1 MKYILISFV
10 KFYRRH
16 ISPHFPA
23 RCKYY
28 PTCSRYA
35 LDAIEKFGAFKGS
48 LLAVWRL
55 LRCNPFS
62 MGGID
67 FVPDK
72 FTFKVEKY
80 NYHSQNFPNDY
91 DKNDADLHNNDSEN
105 NERY

>member
-1 MKYILISFV
+1 MKFILISLV
-10 KFYRRH
+10 KFYQRH

-35 LDAIEKFGAFKGS
+35 IDALEKHGAFKGF
-48 LLAVWRL
+48 LLTVWRL

-72 FTFKVEKY
+72 FTFRVEKY
-80 NYHSQNFPNDY
+80 NYFSSE
-91 DKNDADLHNNDSEN
+91 DLEEEERHNKDNYEN
-105 NERY
+105 E

>member
-1 MKYILISFV
+1 MKFLLVSLV
-10 KFYRRH
+10 KFYRKH

-35 LDAIEKFGAFKGS
+35 LDALEKHGALKGS

-55 LRCNPFS
+55 LRCNPMS

-67 FVPDK
+67 FVPEK
-72 FTFKVEKY
+72 FTFRVEKY
-80 NYHSQNFPNDY
+80 NYHSDECGFQHND
-91 DKNDADLHNNDSEN
+91 DDDDI
-105 NERY
+105 

>member
-1 MKYILISFV
+1 MKFILVSLV
-10 KFYRRH
+10 KFYRKH

-28 PTCSRYA
+28 PTCSKYA
-35 LDAIEKFGAFKGS
+35 LDALEKHGAFKGA
-48 LLAVWRL
+48 LLTMWRL

-72 FTFKVEKY
+72 FTFRVEKY
-80 NYHSQNFPNDY
+80 NYFTSDELNQKANKPYSNDNY
-91 DKNDADLHNNDSEN
+91 EN
-105 NERY
+105 K